1 MPKKKT
7 KSSRRHFKIQT
18 SFAACLLS
26 KKSGLQGSLEL
37 KKIKKLNSRL
47 PHLSALLIGDL
58 KGSPELLQFEKHFG
72 KAHKLELNICSDIEM
87 REFQKKFRNLD
98 RTTDVLSFPSL
109 EVEGAS
115 DVLQGFMGSIVLSV
129 DTVERNAKRY
139 KHSFEEEYYE
149 VYIHSFLHLLG
160 FDHVGVSARKAKRMR
175 FLQKQLCKKYIPIT
189 KKL

>member
-1 MPKKKT
+1 MLKKKP
-7 KSSRRHFKIQT
+7 KSTRVHFKIQT
-18 SFAACLLS
+18 SYAAGLS
-26 KKSGLQGSLEL
+26 SQKSAFQASLDL
-37 KKIKKLNSRL
+37 KKIKKLNSNL
-47 PHLSALLIGDL
+47 PRLSALLIGDL

-72 KAHKLELNICSDIEM
+72 KAQKLELNICSDVEM
-87 REFQKKFRNLD
+87 RDFQKKFRNLD

-109 EVEGAS
+109 EVEGAA
-115 DVLQGFMGSIVLSV
+115 DFLRGFMGSIVLSV

-139 KHSFEEEYYE
+139 KHSFDDEFYE